1 MSDRVSG
8 HPGRSR
14 LAVRA
19 ALLVASLGLIAGPLA
34 PLATAAPLT
43 LNPDIRLTTPF
54 PSIVAEPGSTAS
66 FKVDIATATAVE
78 VRLKADGAPT
88 GWTARFAGGGVT
100 IDSAYVTADKA
111 VEVTLNVDIPAD
123 AKAGPAALRVT
134 ATATGG
140 SATLPLSIRVAD
152 AAAGDVTLT
161 SDFPELKG
169 PSSSSFTF
177 NLKLTN
183 GTAAEETFAL
193 DAQGAPG
200 WTVSAKPSGQAQA
213 TSTVVAAGATSTITV
228 TAEPPADVDAGSYPV
243 AVTVTGG
250 GKTIQGQL
258 KVTITGTYAMTVS
271 TPNTVLS
278 TSANAGT
285 RTDFAMTI
293 TNSGT
298 APLTEVTPSATAPTK
313 WTVVFDPAT
322 IASIA
327 PGESASVKAQI
338 TPTADAISGDYNV
351 TVNAKAAEA
360 SGDVTI
366 RVKVETPAFW
376 WIAGVG
382 LIAAVFAGL
391 YWVFRTYGRR

>member
-8 HPGRSR
+8 QPGRSR

-19 ALLVASLGLIAGPLA
+19 ALLLVSLGLIAGPLA
-34 PLATAAPLT
+34 PLAAAAGEVEV
-43 LNPDIRLTTPF
+43 TTPF
-54 PSIVAEPGSTAS
+54 PSIVAEPGSTAI
-66 FKVDIATATAVE
+66 FKLTIITATTGE
-78 VRLKADGAPT
+78 VALEADGVPT
-88 GWTARFAGGGVT
+88 GWTARFAGGGLT
-100 IDSAYVTADKA
+100 IDSAFVTADKP
-111 VEVTLNVDIPAD
+111 VEVNLNVDIPAD
-123 AKAGPAALRVT
+123 AAAGTTSLRVL
-134 ATATGG
+134 AKGLGAQVG
-140 SATLPLSIRVAD
+140 LPLTIRVAD

-169 PSSSSFTF
+169 PSSSTFTF
-177 NLKLTN
+177 SLKLTN

-243 AVTVTGG
+243 TVTVTGG
-250 GKTIQGQL
+250 GKSIKGEL
-258 KVTITGTYAMTVS
+258 KVTVTGTYTMTVA
-271 TPNTVLS
+271 TPNQVLS

-285 RTDFAMTI
+285 RTDLPMTI

-313 WTVVFDPAT
+313 WTVAFDPPT
-322 IASIA
+322 VPSIP
-327 PGESASVKAQI
+327 PGESATVTAQI

-376 WIAGVG
+376 WIAGVA

>member
-8 HPGRSR
+8 HPRRSH

-19 ALLVASLGLIAGPLA
+19 ALLLASLGLVAGPLA
-34 PLATAAPLT
+34 PLAAAADELT
-43 LNPDIRLTTPF
+43 LTTPF

-66 FKVDIATATAVE
+66 FKLTVDSVNVAGE
-78 VRLKADGAPT
+78 VKLKADGVPA
-88 GWTARFAGGGVT
+88 GWTARFAGGGLTV
-100 IDSAYVTADKA
+100 DSAYVLPAKP
-111 VEVTLNVDIPAD
+111 VEVTLNLEIPAE
-123 AKAGPAALRVT
+123 ATAGSSTLRVSADLAGI
-134 ATATGG
+134 AT
-140 SATLPLSIRVAD
+140 TLPLTVRVAD

-169 PSSSSFTF
+169 PSSSTFTF
-177 NLKLTN
+177 NLTLKN
-183 GTAAEETFAL
+183 GTATEGTFAL

-213 TSTVVAAGATSTITV
+213 TSIVVAAGGTSTITV
-228 TAEPPADVDAGSYPV
+228 TAEPPAQVDAASYPV
-243 AVTVTGG
+243 QVTVTGG
-250 GKTIQGQL
+250 GKTVQGTL
-258 KVTITGTYAMTVS
+258 KVTITGTYTLDLS
-271 TPNTVLS
+271 TANQVLS

-285 RTDFAMTI
+285 RTDFPMTI

-298 APLTEVTPSATAPTK
+298 APLTQVTPTATAPTK
-313 WTVVFDPAT
+313 WTVAFDPPT
-322 IASIA
+322 IDSIA
-327 PGESASVKAQI
+327 PGESATVTAQI
-338 TPTADAISGDYNV
+338 TPTSDAISGDYNV
-351 TVNAKAAEA
+351 SVTAKAAEA

-376 WIAGVG
+376 WIAGIA